1 MQSSPAWSQRRQ
13 AAASL
18 FYHLDSNGDGRVSVE
33 ELAAAL
39 RDMRSFSDT
48 DGASSSSS
56 SEELSSVA
64 RKLMATA
71 KKGSSLLCSEEETE
85 EEDSLSL
92 EAFLEMLNQVSCFFF
107 FFLLLLSLFLFQ
119 RQKSLGDDEDFPRD
133 GE

>member
-1 MQSSPAWSQRRQ
+1 M
-13 AAASL
+13 
-18 FYHLDSNGDGRVSVE
+18 E

-39 RDMRSFSDT
+39 RDMRSFSAAAD
-48 DGASSSSS
+48 DGASSS

-92 EAFLEMLNQVSCFFF
+92 EAFLEMMNQVSPGFFF
-107 FFLLLLSLFLFQ
+107 FFCFSLFFLSFNN
-119 RQKSLGDDEDFPRD
+119 KSWAMTKTFPAMGSKRSRRSSSSE
-133 GE
+133 GSAGAQQL